1 MSKTSAKTKPVT
13 TNSVSSASV
22 SNVIPPNLPLQLLG
36 NITPA
41 EFMSKYWQKKPL
53 LIRGA
58 MAGFKPLLSRVELFE
73 LAEQDDVESRL
84 IVENTKPKRKKSEP
98 VWTMSNGPH
107 SGKALNSLAALK
119 KTNWTLLVQGVDLH
133 DSQVHALKNQ
143 FRFAPDA
150 RLDDVMISFAT
161 DGGGVGPH
169 FDSYDVFL
177 LQAQGKRRWRIGKQ
191 KDLTLQKDVPLK
203 ILANFA
209 PEQEFVLEAGDM
221 LYLPP
226 MYAHEGVAVGE
237 CMTYSIGFR
246 APAELELARELLQR
260 FADDTLEQEE
270 EEEEVEEEEK
280 ILYKDPKQV
289 AVEEPALIPSA
300 LLDFA
305 KQALDKAMSDPDAL
319 ARNLGEYLTE
329 PKANV
334 WFDEPEFDVVLA
346 RQNRIELSPRSQMMF
361 DARHIFINGES
372 WRAAG
377 KDAGLMQKL
386 ANQRFLE
393 PKDLSKASD
402 GAMAL
407 LQEWADKGWLL

>member
-1 MSKTSAKTKPVT
+1 MPKTSAKT
-13 TNSVSSASV
+13 TNSTSF
-22 SNVIPPNLPLQLLG
+22 SNVIAPNLPLQLLG

-58 MAGFKPLLSRVELFE
+58 IPEFKPLLSRDELFE
-73 LAEQDDVESRL
+73 LAENPDVESRL
-84 IVENTKPKRKKSEP
+84 IVENTSAKRKKSELA
-98 VWTMSNGPH
+98 WTMANGPF
-107 SGKALNSLAALK
+107 SEDTAELPSLK
-119 KTNWTLLVQGVDLH
+119 KSNWTLLVQGVDLH
-133 DSQVHALKNQ
+133 DEQVHALKNQ

-177 LQAQGKRRWRIGKQ
+177 LQAEGKRRWRIGKQ

-209 PEQEFVLEAGDM
+209 PEQEFVLDAGDM

-260 FADDTLEQEE
+260 FADDTLE
-270 EEEEVEEEEK
+270 EEEEK

-305 KQALDKAMSDPDAL
+305 KQAVEKAMSDPDAL

-334 WFDEPEFDVVLA
+334 WFDEPEPDSEEDIILT
-346 RQNRIELSPRSQMMF
+346 RQNRVDLHPRSQMLF
-361 DARHIFINGES
+361 DARHIFLNGES

-377 KDAGLMQKL
+377 ADAKLMQKL
-386 ANQRFLE
+386 ANQRYLE
-393 PKDLSKASD
+393 PKDLNKASD

-407 LQEWADKGWLL
+407 LQEWADTGWLL